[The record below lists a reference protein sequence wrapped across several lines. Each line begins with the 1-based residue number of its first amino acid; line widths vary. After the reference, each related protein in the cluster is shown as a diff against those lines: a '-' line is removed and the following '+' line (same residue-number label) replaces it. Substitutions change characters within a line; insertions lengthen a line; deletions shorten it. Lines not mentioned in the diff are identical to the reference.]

1 MNLLMVSGDRQV
13 SIGERGPFDSM
24 QLEFSQHF
32 DRIDVLCPNPGKP
45 QTVRVIHDNVYLH
58 VAPCGRLGMARWI
71 ASKGA
76 ELIAEHSH
84 KAITSHDYG
93 WFYNGLGSAQLSA
106 RTGVPY
112 LSEIHHVP
120 GYPFAADWRERRD
133 RIIARAYLR
142 FARMRAK
149 AFRVVNNKQ
158 MPDLLMRW
166 GVPASKILVLPS
178 VYLDQTVFHPL
189 TPAPPKTWDLCF
201 VGRMVSNKGVGHV
214 LKALDILQARGENYS
229 IVLVGRGPERD
240 RWRTQ
245 AQKLGIEA
253 TWIEWVDLPQD
264 LASIYIKSRLVVCAS
279 SCEGGPRF
287 TVEAMACGTPV
298 VSTPVGVMGDLLA
311 DGRCGRLTGFDPWSM
326 AAAFSACLMDE
337 TVRQV
342 MGQEAARVALPFERA
357 KAIGTYARGIQIL
370 AGVRSSDEG

>member
-24 QLEFSQHF
+24 QLEFSRYF
-32 DRIDVLCPNPGKP
+32 ERIDVLCPNPGKP
-45 QTVRVIHDNVYLH
+45 QTVHCMHDNVHLH

-71 ASKGA
+71 ATKGS
-76 ELIAEHSH
+76 ELISAHGH

-93 WFYNGLGSAQLSA
+93 WFYNGLGSAQLSV

-133 RIIARAYLR
+133 RVIARAYLR
-142 FARMRAK
+142 FARRRAA

-158 MPDLLMRW
+158 MPDLLLRW
-166 GVPASKILVLPS
+166 GVPAHKILVLPS
-178 VYLDQTVFHPL
+178 VYLDLDVFHPQETPPEL
-189 TPAPPKTWDLCF
+189 TYDLCF
-201 VGRMVSNKGVGHV
+201 VGRMVPNKGVGLV
-214 LKALDILQARGENYS
+214 LRALETLKGRGQDYS
-229 IVLVGRGPERD
+229 IVLVGRGPERQ
-240 RWRTQ
+240 RWQ
-245 AQKLGIEA
+245 AQAEGLGIRA
-253 TWIEWVDLPQD
+253 TWIEWVDRPED
-264 LASIYIKSRLVVCAS
+264 LAQIYAKSRLVVCAS

-287 TVEAMACGTPV
+287 TVEAMATGTPV

-326 AAAFSACLMDE
+326 AAAFSDCLSDE
-337 TVRQV
+337 GVRQA
-342 MGQEAARVALPFERA
+342 MGQEAARAALPYERA
-357 KAIGTYARGIQIL
+357 QAIATYAMGIKTL
-370 AGVRSSDEG
+370 AGVARTEDS